1 MSFVERGLECI
12 MATRADH
19 PASGCS
25 RILNKVS
32 VADAE
37 FLESSPLS
45 VKRRRS
51 SGAFWEVERLVDKRK
66 RNGRVSCPA

>member
-1 MSFVERGLECI
+1 

-19 PASGCS
+19 PASGFS
-25 RILNKVS
+25 RILNKVF

-45 VKRRRS
+45 VKRRS
-51 SGAFWEVERLVDKRK
+51 SGAFWEVERLVDKLK